1 MGALKLFFD
10 SFSQPSRAV
19 LLLLH
24 ANRVPYEASLIKIA
38 QAEHRTNEDFV
49 RVNPAKKVP
58 AMDDNGFWL
67 FESSAIMQYLV
78 KQYKLPD
85 HWYPVDTK
93 QRAKIDEYL
102 SWHHTN
108 LRIGAGH
115 TIFHKIL
122 YPSMTGKEPDKKR
135 VEESKTMLAKSLS
148 LIESYFLKGNKFIS
162 SEEISIADLQALCEL
177 TQFCITGVD
186 PWEGKPRITQWMA
199 DCKKELEPHYEDVH
213 KMIHVAR
220 DRGIFKGKL

>member
-1 MGALKLFFD
+1 MTDIYIIIHTLCYGLCLC
-10 SFSQPSRAV
+10 
-19 LLLLH
+19 
-24 ANRVPYEASLIKIA
+24 
-38 QAEHRTNEDFV
+38 
-49 RVNPAKKVP
+49 
-58 AMDDNGFWL
+58 
-67 FESSAIMQYLV
+67 SSAIMQYLV

-115 TIFHKIL
+115 TIFHKARRSISIILFPRCYIIHCVYLQIL

-135 VEESKTMLAKSLS
+135 VEESQTMLAKSLS